1 MTPDPGTRA
10 SSPKA
15 AAGIVAGNATIRGPR
30 RRNQRG
36 LLRTAASCVFLLHLL
51 PSAVSAGPQS
61 VGDASTGSPECEAGA
76 HSVDTLASELPGITS
91 TQWESVA
98 PRLIPEGSNP
108 VGSRSALQVAPQPMR
123 NTTYVSRK
131 SHASLQIM
139 GRSAVT
145 GLLTFN
151 FVHSAGCGGQQS
163 VRLEQRPDGGHL
175 EVSNGSE
182 APFVY
187 ELAAPWAVDATGHEL
202 PTWFESDGT
211 TLRQVVDA
219 RGATAPVVFD
229 PTYSAVSCTG
239 YFSDGDAGFY
249 MNVSTADPADCPVLG
264 MLRAVRQ
271 YTPVWGFEE
280 NVANDYGKLMIK
292 ERGACDVLS
301 DTGPSWD
308 FQVPCKAHDYCY
320 DLRRAGFTGTVTDGD
335 CDGWFFNFME
345 AHCNDRSTQF
355 GKDTCRSTRNLA
367 YNVVRMPWINAK
379 AESGL
384 VTIRNY
390 ETGKCADVAIGS
402 GIPNTGDQGAFVQQW
417 RCSAVDNQRFRIVP
431 VEGNP
436 PYFYIRAE
444 HSGQCLGVRI
454 AEDVTQESCLPFPES
469 QMRIQSSRNENA
481 YTISP
486 LATPTDCLH
495 LRSHAFTDGIKLD
508 HPACDRSSNWYL
520 WRIIEV
526 A

>member
-1 MTPDPGTRA
+1 MSGD
-10 SSPKA
+10 S
-15 AAGIVAGNATIRGPR
+15 GINPSHPNVP
-30 RRNQRG
+30 
-36 LLRTAASCVFLLHLL
+36 LRTAARRAAIPLPHTRSQRELFRIATSFLLFLPLL
-51 PSAVSAGPQS
+51 PSGVSA
-61 VGDASTGSPECEAGA
+61 SPRSIGEPTNRGECEAGA
-76 HSVDTLASELPGITS
+76 SAVDMPASQLPETTS
-91 TQWESVA
+91 KQWRSVA
-98 PRLIPEGSNP
+98 PRLIPAGSNL
-108 VGSRSALQVAPQPMR
+108 VGSSSALQVSAEPAPK
-123 NTTYVSRK
+123 TSYVTRK
-131 SHASLQIM
+131 FDDSLQII
-139 GRSAVT
+139 GHSALT
-145 GLLTFN
+145 GLLSFN
-151 FVHSAGCGGQQS
+151 FVHSTGCGSQQS
-163 VRLEQRPDGGHL
+163 VRLQHSPDGGRV

-182 APFVY
+182 EPFVY
-187 ELAAPWAVDATGHEL
+187 ELASPWAVDATGREL
-202 PTWFESDGT
+202 ATWFESDGT
-211 TLRQVVDA
+211 TLRQIVDA

-239 YFSDGDAGFY
+239 YSSDGDAALY

-292 ERGACDVLS
+292 ERGECSVLS

-320 DLRRAGFTGTVTDGD
+320 DLRRAGFTGTVSDAD

-355 GKDTCRSTRNLA
+355 AKDTCRRARNGA
-367 YNVVRMPWINAK
+367 YNTVRLPWVNAQ
-379 AESGL
+379 AQSGL

-390 ETGKCADVAIGS
+390 ETGKCADVAVGS
-402 GIPNTGDQGAFVQQW
+402 GYAGTGDQGAFVQQW
-417 RCSAVDNQRFRIVP
+417 RCAAVDNQRFRIVP

-444 HSGQCLGVRI
+444 HSGQCLGVRVS
-454 AEDVTQESCLPFPES
+454 EDVTQEGCLPFPEL
-469 QMRIQSSRNENA
+469 QMRIRSSRNENA

-486 LATPTDCLH
+486 QATPTDCWH
-495 LRSHAFTDGIKLD
+495 LRSHAFTDGIRVD
-508 HPACDRSSNWYL
+508 HPVCDRSSNWYL